1 MAKRTPPSKLS
12 RHKSGVQR
20 KAAEADVVH
29 RLTHP
34 KPRTQRG
41 KILTL
46 KASDQKQV
54 NARLNKAGVN
64 LATSTARGAI
74 AEGGAEAAQ
83 SMAGRIGSDLLETRI
98 APGSRKKAVRRKR
111 VVSKV
116 RPAQRERGKLKL
128 KQRKAEGRAR

>member
-1 MAKRTPPSKLS
+1 MAKRPPPSKLS

-64 LATSTARGAI
+64 RATSTARGAI

-83 SMAGRIGSDLLETRI
+83 SIIGSRPSRSKPTPKKKVL
-98 APGSRKKAVRRKR
+98 RKKVLRKKVASSRVRQ
-111 VVSKV
+111 S
-116 RPAQRERGKLKL
+116 QRERGKLKL
-128 KQRKAEGRAR
+128 KQRRAEGRAR

>member
-1 MAKRTPPSKLS
+1 MARKPPPSKLS

-83 SMAGRIGSDLLETRI
+83 SIIGSRPSRSKPTTKKKVVL
-98 APGSRKKAVRRKR
+98 RKKVASSRVRQ
-111 VVSKV
+111 S
-116 RPAQRERGKLKL
+116 QRERGKLKL
-128 KQRKAEGRAR
+128 KQRRAEGRAR

>member
-1 MAKRTPPSKLS
+1 MAKRPPPSKLS

-64 LATSTARGAI
+64 RATSTARGAI

-83 SMAGRIGSDLLETRI
+83 SIIGSRPSRSQPTPKKKVL
-98 APGSRKKAVRRKR
+98 RKK
-111 VVSKV
+111 VVSSRV
-116 RPAQRERGKLKL
+116 RQSQRERGKRKL
-128 KQRKAEGRAR
+128 EQRRAEGRAR